1 MSDPVIQEIKSR
13 LDIVPFVQQYVRLAK
28 AGVNW
33 KGLCPFHSEK
43 TPSFIVS
50 PTRQTW
56 HCFGCSRGGDIF
68 KFLMETENLE
78 FRDALKQ
85 LAERAGVELKRE
97 DPRLRTERER
107 MYAIS
112 EVAAGFFQLQLAKN
126 PAVFDYLKRRGLT
139 DETITG
145 FRIGYAPD
153 SWDSLWNFLRA
164 KEFSADEFVASGLGI
179 RSEKRA
185 DSYYDRFRN
194 RVMFPIADASGKII
208 AFSGR
213 IFERGKKT
221 DEPKYVNS
229 PQTMIYD
236 KSRALFA
243 FDKAKDAIRKKNR
256 VVVVEGQMDVVMSH
270 QAGVTETVAVS
281 GTALTARHLEQL
293 RRLTDTL
300 VASFDADEAGET
312 ATKRSLDLAAE
323 LDLNRKVAV
332 IPKGKDPADAVL
344 ENPEVW
350 VKAVDESVSIMD
362 FFLGR
367 AIKKYSLKTP
377 EGKKDFSRYLL
388 PEVSKIGNQIEKA
401 HWVSKMAELLGVK
414 EDAVWAELK
423 RYERVIDQP
432 SSFSVESQGAPK
444 LKTHKLEERILGGY
458 LLYPEARELLVGHDR
473 LLLFAISPHGEIFE
487 ALAGA
492 AALADDVTAMLA
504 RVPEEW
510 RDYADRLIFEVEAL
524 FQDVKDARAEI
535 AACIREVERE
545 RVKERLIVLA
555 ESISEAE
562 KASDLAR
569 LQTLLQEFK
578 QVAEILSKI

>member
-13 LDIVPFVQQYVRLAK
+13 LDIVPFIQQYVRLAK

-33 KGLCPFHSEK
+33 KGLCPFHQEK

-56 HCFGCSRGGDIF
+56 HCFGCSRGGDVF
-68 KFLMETENLE
+68 KFVMEMENLE

-107 MYAIS
+107 MYMIS
-112 EVAAGFFQLQLAKN
+112 EEAAKFFQSQLAKN
-126 PAVFDYLKRRGLT
+126 PAVHDYLKRRGLT
-139 DETITG
+139 DETIAS

-153 SWDSLWNFLRA
+153 SWDSLWDFLRA
-164 KEFSADEFVASGLGI
+164 KGFGADEFVASGLGI
-179 RSEKRA
+179 RSEKRS

-194 RVMFPIADASGKII
+194 RVMFPINDASGKVI

-243 FDKAKDAIRKKNR
+243 FDKAKETVRKKNR

-270 QAGVTETVAVS
+270 QAGVVETVAVS

-323 LDLNRKVAV
+323 LDFNRKVAV

-344 ENPEVW
+344 ENPETW
-350 VKAVDESVSIMD
+350 TKAVDESVSIMD

-388 PEVSKIGNQIEKA
+388 PEVAKIGNQIEKA
-401 HWVSKMAELLGVK
+401 HWVSKMAELFGVK
-414 EDAVWAELK
+414 EEAVWDELS
-423 RYERVIDQP
+423 RYKRVIDQP
-432 SSFSVESQGAPK
+432 ASVGVESQGAPK
-444 LKTHKLEERILGGY
+444 PKAHKLEERILGGY
-458 LLYPEARELLVGHDR
+458 LLYPEARELLSGHDSA
-473 LLLFAISPHGEIFE
+473 LLFAVSPHGEIFK
-487 ALAGA
+487 ALADE
-492 AALADDVTAMLA
+492 AALADDVAAMLA

-510 RDYADRLIFEVEAL
+510 QGYMDHLIFEVEAL

-545 RVKERLIVLA
+545 RVKERLIILA
-555 ESISEAE
+555 ESIGEAE
-562 KASDLAR
+562 KTSDLPR
-569 LQTLLQEFK
+569 LQELLHEFK
-578 QVAEILSKI
+578 QASEMLSKI